1 MSVVSSP
8 LKVETD
14 PEELGFDPAR
24 LARIDGHFQRY
35 LDDGRLAGWHA
46 VVARDGQVVHS
57 TVAGDRDAEA
67 GLPVTDDT
75 RWRIYSMSKPV
86 TSVAAMILWERGLL
100 ELTDPIS
107 RWLPEFAAPR
117 VYVKGSSAKPLLEA
131 ATEPI
136 RVWHL
141 LTHTAGLTYGFHHAH
156 AVDELYRAAGFEWSA
171 PADLDLAGCVEAWA
185 RMPLV
190 FQPGTEWNYSH
201 ATDVLGRLIE
211 VVSGQSLD
219 VFLDENVLGPL
230 GMTATGFA
238 VDDPDRLATLY
249 LANPA
254 TGRYLAAEAAGM
266 GALAREALEPTWLAG
281 GGGLVSTAADYH
293 RFTRMLLGRGEV
305 DGVRVLGSRT
315 VDFMCANHLPGGQDL
330 EQVGRPL
337 FAEAPFH
344 GVGFGLG
351 FSVVLDPVAY
361 KVPVSVGEIAWG
373 GAASTAFWVD
383 PVERI
388 TAMFFTQ
395 LLPSS
400 AYPIRTQ
407 LRGLVYQAL
416 VD

>member
-1 MSVVSSP
+1 MTVVSSP
-8 LKVETD
+8 LKVEAD

-24 LARIDGHFQRY
+24 LARIDQHFARY
-35 LDDGRLAGWHA
+35 VDDGRLAGWHA
-46 VVARDGQVVHS
+46 VVARDGRVVHS
-57 TVAGDRDAEA
+57 SVAGHRDAEA

-86 TSVAAMILWERGLL
+86 TSVAAMILWEHGAL

-107 RWLPEFAAPR
+107 RWLPEFAEPR
-117 VYVKGSSAKPLLEA
+117 VYVKGSSTKPLLEA

-156 AVDELYRAAGFEWSA
+156 PVDELYRAAGFEWAA
-171 PADLDLAGCVEAWA
+171 PAGLDLAGCVETWA
-185 RMPLV
+185 NLPLV
-190 FQPGTEWNYSH
+190 FQPGSEWNYSH

-211 VVSGQSLD
+211 VVSGQTLD
-219 VFLDENVLGPL
+219 AFLDEHLLGPL
-230 GMTATGFA
+230 GMTATGFVA
-238 VDDPDRLATLY
+238 DDPERLATLY
-249 LANPA
+249 VNNPA
-254 TGRYLAAEAAGM
+254 TGRYLAADAAGM
-266 GALAREALEPTWLAG
+266 GAMAREASENTWLSG

-305 DGVRVLGSRT
+305 DGVRILGSRT
-315 VDFMCANHLPGGQDL
+315 VDYMTQNHLPGGADL

-337 FAEAPFH
+337 FAEMPFH

-351 FSVVLDPVAY
+351 FATVIDPVRY
-361 KVPVSVGEIAWG
+361 RTVSSKGEISWG

-383 PVERI
+383 PAERI

-400 AYPIRTQ
+400 AHPIRTQ
-407 LRGLVYQAL
+407 MRGLVYQAL

>member
-1 MSVVSSP
+1 MSSP

-24 LARIDGHFQRY
+24 LARIDEHFQRY
-35 LDDGRLAGWHA
+35 VDDGRLAGWHA

-57 TVAGDRDAEA
+57 TVAGARDAEA
-67 GLPVTDDT
+67 GEPVTDDT
-75 RWRIYSMSKPV
+75 RWRLYSMSKPI
-86 TSVAAMILWERGLL
+86 TSVAAMVLWERGLF

-107 RWLPEFAAPR
+107 RWLPEFAEPK
-117 VYVKGSSAKPLLEA
+117 VYVKGSSSKPLLEP

-156 AVDELYRAAGFEWSA
+156 AIDEMYRAAGFEWTA
-171 PADLDLAGCVEAWA
+171 PPDLDLAGCVQAWA
-185 RMPLV
+185 RLPLV
-190 FQPGTEWNYSH
+190 FQPGTEWNYSQ

-219 VFLDENVLGPL
+219 VFLEENVLGPL

-249 LANPA
+249 VANPA
-254 TGRYLAAEAAGM
+254 TGRFLAADAAGV
-266 GALAREALEPTWLAG
+266 GAIAREAVEPTWFGG

-305 DGVRVLGSRT
+305 DGVRILGSRT

-361 KVPVSVGEIAWG
+361 KVPVSVGEIGWG

-400 AYPIRTQ
+400 AHPIRTQ